1 MANKDLGEL
10 RRSTAVMTFGP
21 GSIIDFRADGAP
33 ISAVAAGLE
42 EWDRSFPPPGL
53 KNPQIITEPRLQRK
67 LLVDGFRLPPVT
79 YQYRQNDNSNSNT
92 QSLVAARFPNW
103 LQCPDCDRL
112 APANKWGESAGMAY
126 RYCVRC
132 TNQAPGQ
139 RRVFTVPTR
148 FVISCRKGHL
158 DDFPWHT
165 WVNHVISC
173 KKKERADLYLRSVRP
188 GLSGLVL
195 SCSECDAKRSL
206 DGIFSSQIIGRFK
219 CRGKRPWLAV
229 DNEECDSAPRALQR
243 GASNLYFPLIE
254 SALSIPPWSDA
265 LQTALGTHWNTIVAT
280 KAKDRADLIRILGEN
295 EDALKPVLIEFNL
308 TPSQLTEEV
317 ERRISLYHAA
327 EKPNI
332 RQEEFRQFISGIG
345 TDASEKREFE
355 VRNMCVPEKL
365 GHYFSHLVR
374 VVRLREVRA
383 LRGFTRIDPP
393 GDENSPEVA
402 SISVDDLRWLPAIE
416 VRGEGIFLSFNLD
429 TLRTWETQDSV
440 KQRAQKIDTAWQ
452 VVWNQ
457 RYGEGKPTWRITP
470 RYLLTHT
477 FAHALICQLTL
488 ECGYSTAALRE
499 RIYVNEG
506 IDEGAGLLIYTA
518 TSDSDGTLGGLQ
530 RQGEPERIER
540 AVEAAIINLDWC
552 SSDPL
557 CIEGLISGADRLSLA
572 ACHACVLVPETA
584 CEHYNQ
590 FLDRA
595 TLVGLPNA
603 AEVGFFAPLIQPE

>member
-1 MANKDLGEL
+1 MLL
-10 RRSTAVMTFGP
+10 RQV
-21 GSIIDFRADGAP
+21 
-33 ISAVAAGLE
+33 
-42 EWDRSFPPPGL
+42 
-53 KNPQIITEPRLQRK
+53 
-67 LLVDGFRLPPVT
+67 
-79 YQYRQNDNSNSNT
+79 
-92 QSLVAARFPNW
+92 
-103 LQCPDCDRL
+103 
-112 APANKWGESAGMAY
+112 
-126 RYCVRC
+126 
-132 TNQAPGQ
+132 
-139 RRVFTVPTR
+139 
-148 FVISCRKGHL
+148 
-158 DDFPWHT
+158 
-165 WVNHVISC
+165 
-173 KKKERADLYLRSVRP
+173 
-188 GLSGLVL
+188 
-195 SCSECDAKRSL
+195 
-206 DGIFSSQIIGRFK
+206 
-219 CRGKRPWLAV
+219 
-229 DNEECDSAPRALQR
+229 
-243 GASNLYFPLIE
+243 
-254 SALSIPPWSDA
+254 
-265 LQTALGTHWNTIVAT
+265 
-280 KAKDRADLIRILGEN
+280 KDRADLIRILGEN

-317 ERRISLYHAA
+317 ERRISIYHEA

-332 RQEEFRQFISGIG
+332 RLEEFRQFISGID
-345 TDASEKREFE
+345 TDASDKREFE
-355 VRNMCVPEKL
+355 VRNMRVPEKL
-365 GHYFSHLVR
+365 GHYFSNLVR

-402 SISVDDLRWLPAIE
+402 SISVGDLRWLPAIE

-429 TLRTWETQDSV
+429 TLRAWEMQDSV
-440 KQRAQKIDTAWQ
+440 KQRAQKVDTSWR

-457 RYGEGKPTWRITP
+457 RYGEDGEPTWRITP

-477 FAHALICQLTL
+477 FAHALIRQLTL

-499 RIYVNEG
+499 RLYVSEG
-506 IDEGAGLLIYTA
+506 IDGVAGLLIYTA

-540 AVEAAIINLDWC
+540 AVEAAIMNLDWC

-603 AEVGFFAPLIQPE
+603 AEVGFFAPLIQTE